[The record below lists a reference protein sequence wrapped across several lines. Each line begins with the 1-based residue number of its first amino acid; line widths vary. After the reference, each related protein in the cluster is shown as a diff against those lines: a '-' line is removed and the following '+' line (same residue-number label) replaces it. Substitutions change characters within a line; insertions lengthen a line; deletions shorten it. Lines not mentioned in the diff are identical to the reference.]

1 MFSRRKENVLKNEA
15 ERSQERSGESST
27 KIRMIW
33 QCHHI
38 TAITTS
44 RVCLLSQSCSSREC
58 LKNVLHLTNLHVLT
72 SLHLKD
78 KHTRMK
84 WKEQTAVKL
93 CLLRNS
99 CFKKAKN
106 EENVLRTFFTWKKQ
120 YFCHTC
126 ASSKK
131 HMGCSFLSYRLHSCM
146 WSVHFKWASLSQVS
160 INTTS

>member
-1 MFSRRKENVLKNEA
+1 MLLKGKQSMCYGKAKQQKECSVAKGKRPTWALKKEKQNHTRRMFSRMKENVLKNE
-15 ERSQERSGESST
+15 EECSQERSGESTT

-78 KHTRMK
+78 KHTHMGMLSMK
-84 WKEQTAVKL
+84 WIQLPSALEPLYHKPL
-93 CLLRNS
+93 
-99 CFKKAKN
+99 
-106 EENVLRTFFTWKKQ
+106 
-120 YFCHTC
+120 
-126 ASSKK
+126 
-131 HMGCSFLSYRLHSCM
+131 
-146 WSVHFKWASLSQVS
+146 
-160 INTTS
+160 